1 MADKDEILLSDKNE
15 PIGSVKIADDVVGM
29 IAALAATEIEGV
41 HGMAGDVTAE
51 ILDKVGVRALNKGV
65 KVAVNG
71 RTVKAQV
78 NIVMDYGYNI
88 PATCQMVQERV
99 KTSVENMTGL
109 EVTDVNVKIS
119 GISAQGR

>member
-78 NIVMDYGYNI
+78 NIIMDYGYNI
-88 PATCQMVQERV
+88 PATCQMVQDRV

>member
-78 NIVMDYGYNI
+78 NIIMDYGYNI
-88 PATCQMVQERV
+88 PATCQQAQTKV
-99 KTSVENMTGL
+99 KASIENMTGL

>member
-1 MADKDEILLSDKNE
+1 MADKDDILLTDRNE

-51 ILDKVGVRALNKGV
+51 ILDMVGVRALNKGV

-78 NIVMDYGYNI
+78 NIVMEYGYNI
-88 PATCQMVQERV
+88 PATCQKVQDRV

>member
-1 MADKDEILLSDKNE
+1 MADKDDILLTDRNE

-51 ILDKVGVRALNKGV
+51 ILDMVGVRALNKGV

-78 NIVMDYGYNI
+78 NIVMEYGYNI
-88 PATCQMVQERV
+88 PATCQKVQDRV

-109 EVTDVNVKIS
+109 EVTDVNVRIS

>member
-78 NIVMDYGYNI
+78 NIIMDYGYNI
-88 PATCQMVQERV
+88 PATCQMVQDRV

-109 EVTDVNVKIS
+109 EVTDVNVRIS

>member
-1 MADKDEILLSDKNE
+1 MADKDDILMTDRNE

-51 ILDKVGVRALNKGV
+51 ILDMVGVRALNKGV

-78 NIVMDYGYNI
+78 NIVMEYGYNI
-88 PATCQMVQERV
+88 PATCQKVQDRV

-109 EVTDVNVKIS
+109 EVTDVNVRIS

>member
-78 NIVMDYGYNI
+78 NIIMDYGYNI